1 MAQVVII
8 GGGYGGILTAI
19 RLSRRQKK
27 ARITLINPRNHFVER
42 IRLHQAAV
50 GTKPRSLSIPKLLRG
65 TGVHFQQG
73 WVTDIQPDHKTL
85 RVNTDQ
91 GVITL
96 PFDYLVYALGSQTRC
111 DQVPGVEPY
120 AFSLDLHSVE
130 GLKPALAQL
139 GAQGGRVLIV
149 GGGLSGIETS
159 AEIAERYPA
168 LKVELI
174 TETELGSNLS
184 PEGQNYL
191 RQTLTQIG
199 VGLREHLKVSRVE
212 AQQIITASGE
222 TLPYDLLLWT
232 AGFNFSPL
240 AQSAG
245 IKVNGLG
252 QIITDPELRS
262 VSHPFIY
269 GVGDA
274 ACVIL
279 PSGRAQRLACATAMP
294 IAAHAA
300 DNLAACIEGRSPRA
314 FAFGYTLICISLGRQ
329 RGLVQW
335 VESDDSPTSRI
346 TTGFGAAVIK
356 ELICRYTILSFQLAR
371 RFRGFY
377 LWSQPKPQTGFAPAI
392 R

>member
-19 RLSRRQKK
+19 RLSRRQNK
-27 ARITLINPRNHFVER
+27 AQITLINPRDHFVER
-42 IRLHQAAV
+42 IRLHQTAV
-50 GTKPRSLSIPKLLRG
+50 GTKPRRLSIPEMLRG

-73 WVTDIQPDHKTL
+73 WVTEIRPDHKTL
-85 RVNTDQ
+85 CVNTDQ

-96 PFDYLVYALGSQTRC
+96 PFDYLVYALGSQTRR
-111 DQVPGVEPY
+111 DQVPGVEQY

-130 GLKPALAQL
+130 GLKPALTQL
-139 GAQGGRVLIV
+139 GTQAGRVLIV
-149 GGGLSGIETS
+149 GGGLSGIEAS

-174 TETELGSNLS
+174 TQGELGSNLS

-191 RQTLTQIG
+191 RQTLTQMG
-199 VGLREHLKVSRVE
+199 VGLREHLKISRVE
-212 AQQIITASGE
+212 AQQIITVSGE

-252 QIITDPELRS
+252 QIIVDPELRS

-274 ACVIL
+274 ACVLL

-300 DNLAACIEGRSPRA
+300 DNLAASIAGQTPRA
-314 FAFGYTLICISLGRQ
+314 LAFSYTLICISLGR
-329 RGLVQW
+329 RKGLVQW
-335 VESDDSPTSRI
+335 VKGDDSPTSRI
-346 TTGFGAAVIK
+346 TTGFKAAVIK
-356 ELICRYTILSFQLAR
+356 ELICRYTILSFYLAR
-371 RFRGFY
+371 RFGGFY
-377 LWSQPKPQTGFAPAI
+377 LWSQPKPQSGFAPAI